1 MATVSAKLS
10 DLRIS
15 PRKVRLVADLI
26 RGKKVEDAR
35 TILQFTVKRS
45 ADPIVKLLNSAAANA
60 ENLARQKGER
70 IDPDGWVVSSIQVNE
85 GRTLY
90 RFQPAPRGRAG
101 RIRKRSSHI
110 ELHLIDK
117 KK

>member
-1 MATVSAKLS
+1 MPNAMAKLE

-26 RGKKVEDAR
+26 RGKRVGDAR
-35 TILQFTVKRS
+35 TILEFTVKRAS
-45 ADPIVKLLNSAAANA
+45 HPLVKLLNSAAANA
-60 ENLARQKGER
+60 EHLARQRGER
-70 IDPDGWVVSSIQVNE
+70 VDADSWVVSTIFVNE
-85 GRTLY
+85 GRTLA

-110 ELHLIDK
+110 ELHLTDK
-117 KK
+117 K